1 MYNQRKED
9 KCHRIAAF
17 GGETG
22 AGSVEGRGLF
32 AGATVAGVHA
42 EVSERDG
49 RNLSFRGSVYYG
61 STDEGNDLGADGEHR
76 KVSRLLWI
84 PELGSLGRFKLG
96 ASVDETRAGVR
107 KAGKDAVLAM
117 VEAREGVDSDLY
129 LDLVDDYNSTLNKK
143 IDQLSPKMAN
153 RLNDWML
160 SNGMERV
167 WRLNL
172 LHPKEEKRTYRAK
185 GSSTYGNIEIMYGNG
200 YTYSSYNHANNII
213 DHFFLDM
220 IGYWFSN

>member
-1 MYNQRKED
+1 M
-9 KCHRIAAF
+9 
-17 GGETG
+17 
-22 AGSVEGRGLF
+22 EGRGLF
-32 AGATVAGVHA
+32 AGVTVAGVHA
-42 EVSERDG
+42 EVSERGG
-49 RNLSFRGSVYYG
+49 RSLSFRGSVYYG
-61 STDEGNDLGADGEHR
+61 SSDEGNDFGADGIHR

-84 PELGSLGRFKLG
+84 PELGSLGRIKLG
-96 ASVDETRAGVR
+96 AAVDETGAGIR

-143 IDQLSPKMAN
+143 IDQLSPEMAN

-172 LHPKEEKRTYRAK
+172 LHPKEEKRTYRAE

-200 YTYSSYNHANNII
+200 YTYSSYNYANNSI
-213 DHFFLDM
+213 DHLF
-220 IGYWFSN
+220 

>member
-9 KCHRIAAF
+9 KCHRIAVF

-32 AGATVAGVHA
+32 AGVTVAGVHA
-42 EVSERDG
+42 EVSERGG
-49 RNLSFRGSVYYG
+49 RSLSFRGSVYYG
-61 STDEGNDLGADGEHR
+61 STDEGNDFGVDGIHR

-96 ASVDETRAGVR
+96 ASVDETDAGIR
-107 KAGKDAVLAM
+107 KAGEDAVLAM
-117 VEAREGVDSDLY
+117 VKAKEGKDSELY
-129 LDLVDDYNSTLNKK
+129 VALVDDYGKENDGKK
-143 IDQLSPKMAN
+143 IGQLSPKMAD
-153 RLNDWML
+153 RLNEWML

-172 LHPKEEKRTYRAK
+172 LHPKEEKK
-185 GSSTYGNIEIMYGNG
+185 NIPCRRLFYLRK
-200 YTYSSYNHANNII
+200 Y
-213 DHFFLDM
+213 
-220 IGYWFSN
+220 